1 LEFEWKHC
9 FLIHEHKD
17 LMPIVET
24 QTPEHKDMMP
34 SGETHLMHSAHPQVA
49 LKMKRS
55 RLQMALYSYGDGAS
69 QKRID

>member
-1 LEFEWKHC
+1 
-9 FLIHEHKD
+9 
-17 LMPIVET
+17 MPIVET